1 MLEKRTHTKNHVLF
15 KQGDSID
22 GIYFISEGELVYQ
35 VRQEV
40 YNPEMITGNWINP
53 IILNN
58 NQNKHMDTRAI
69 AEFSLNEVVGFEE
82 AMRSKILEEMAKE
95 WEEDEINQ
103 RMPDKDQ
110 KMAELFTDAS
120 TKLRNFTCVVKS
132 LSATVYFLKL
142 EDFNSFYKFLPKLDV
157 RRGVK

>member
-1 MLEKRTHTKNHVLF
+1 MLF

-35 VRQEV
+35 IRQEV

-103 RMPDKDQ
+103 RIPDKD
-110 KMAELFTDAS
+110 
-120 TKLRNFTCVVKS
+120 
-132 LSATVYFLKL
+132 
-142 EDFNSFYKFLPKLDV
+142 
-157 RRGVK
+157 